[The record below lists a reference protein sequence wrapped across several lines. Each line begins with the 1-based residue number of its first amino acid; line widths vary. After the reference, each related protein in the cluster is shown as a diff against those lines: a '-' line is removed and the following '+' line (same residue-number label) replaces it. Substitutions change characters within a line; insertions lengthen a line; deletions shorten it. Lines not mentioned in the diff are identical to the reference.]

1 MKFSESDQ
9 ESGQI
14 EDQHQSAPP
23 SFLYKYRSF
32 NRFLLQE
39 LCDSATFFSSPVNF
53 NDPLDSRPT
62 LVNDLETPRAER
74 LLEDLFKERWPTR
87 DVAQELKHCQHMA
100 TEHASTL
107 SEREIAY
114 RRELKH
120 QIELVILDW
129 TASRGVLSLASSWS
143 CPLMWSHYA
152 DQHMGICLEYA
163 TANHVAGSI
172 RQVSYDKPRSIKMSD
187 VAKWRL
193 EADPIARER
202 VIETA
207 FLSKAPAW
215 AYEKEWRVLAKAS
228 SSRGAPF
235 DLSAI
240 YFGARCP
247 SAVQTAIVKTMHDVS
262 PKVDMFNVRF
272 STESFELKKEEVWID
287 EILQVGI
294 RPSAEL
300 VFGRHPIESKSSSDT
315 SRNEFNDGFY

>member
-14 EDQHQSAPP
+14 EDQHESTPP
-23 SFLYKYRSF
+23 PFLYKYRSF

-62 LVNDLETPRAER
+62 IVNDLDIPRAER
-74 LLEDLFKERWPTR
+74 LLEVLFKERWPKR
-87 DVAQELKHCQHMA
+87 DAAQELQNCRYMA
-100 TEHASTL
+100 TEHAHNPPEL
-107 SEREIAY
+107 DIAY
-114 RRELKH
+114 RRELTRR
-120 QIELVILDW
+120 IELLILEW
-129 TASRGVLSLASSWS
+129 TASKGILSLASNWS

-163 TANHVAGSI
+163 TADHVAHSI
-172 RQVSYDKPRSIKMSD
+172 RQVSYDKPRSINMSD
-187 VAKWRL
+187 LAKWKL

-215 AYEKEWRVLAKAS
+215 AYEKEWRVLARAS

-262 PKVDMFNVRF
+262 PKIDMFDVRF
-272 STESFELKKEEVWID
+272 STESFELKKQEVCID

-294 RPSAEL
+294 RQSAEL

-315 SRNEFNDGFY
+315 SGNEFNDDFY

>member
-1 MKFSESDQ
+1 M
-9 ESGQI
+9 
-14 EDQHQSAPP
+14 SAPP

-62 LVNDLETPRAER
+62 IVNDLETPRAEQ
-74 LLEDLFKERWPTR
+74 LLEDLFKERWPQR
-87 DVAQELKHCQHMA
+87 DAGQELQNCRYMA
-100 TEHASTL
+100 TEHAHNP
-107 SEREIAY
+107 SELEIAY
-114 RRELKH
+114 RRELKRR
-120 QIELVILDW
+120 IELLILDW
-129 TASRGVLSLASSWS
+129 TASKGILSLASNWS
-143 CPLMWSHYA
+143 CPLCGATTLTNTWAYVWSMRQRTMSH
-152 DQHMGICLEYA
+152 
-163 TANHVAGSI
+163 SI
-172 RQVSYDKPRSIKMSD
+172 RQVSYDKPRSINMSD
-187 VAKWRL
+187 LAKWRL

-215 AYEKEWRVLAKAS
+215 AYEKEWRVLGRAS

-262 PKVDMFNVRF
+262 PKIEMFDVRF
-272 STESFELKKEEVWID
+272 STEFRTQEAGSL
-287 EILQVGI
+287 
-294 RPSAEL
+294 
-300 VFGRHPIESKSSSDT
+300 H
-315 SRNEFNDGFY
+315 